1 MCKKSFFL
9 YFSELNYSLP
19 AELLLF
25 HLENIFFKYLEK
37 ISINSMQF

>member
-1 MCKKSFFL
+1 MCKESFS
-9 YFSELNYSLP
+9 YFSELNYSQTV
-19 AELLLF
+19 ELLFF